1 VWPCVLGLAAAL
13 CTLATASGFTSITE
27 DPHPK
32 IAIFGVDAGDW
43 RLIDPLIASGRLPT
57 FGRLKRVGLVGVLKA
72 DPPLLSPI
80 IWTTIATGREPE
92 DHGVLDFMMDLP
104 GGGQAPVSGGVRRVK
119 AFWEIWSKAG
129 RRVLVTGWW
138 ATWPADPVHGVLV
151 SDRITTPH
159 LRNVPRPDAGMVFPA
174 ERWPEVMRTI
184 VEPAAIGY
192 PELARLV
199 PLTEREFDVA
209 LAEERASTAR
219 LYRNPIAHFRAA
231 LAATRTTRRVSTS
244 LVRSVEPDLW
254 AAYYELTDT
263 VCHLF
268 IKDKARGQ
276 QAIASAYGEIDAA
289 LAETARALAPET
301 VLLVISDHGFEAADA
316 AIREDPADL
325 TSGATA
331 WHRPYGIAAVT
342 TAGALA
348 GTAPAPPAGSLGT
361 ITPLDVLPSLLAR
374 AGLPVAADMPGR
386 LVQGLASTSRASASR
401 VPTYGAHEGIDLSQA
416 IDPLIARAELDRL
429 RALGYVSGTKATSSL
444 ARVNLGEILFR
455 KRDYRGALRELE
467 ALVRAEPLNERGSL
481 WLARS
486 YAALGRPD
494 DALSVYDRLIQATS
508 TGGLREGDPIVFLA
522 ATDLDLARRRL
533 DGAALRLTRVPARLK
548 DAPEVLTAR
557 GALAEAQGKTAEA
570 ERLYRTALDRLP
582 SDTEALQR
590 LVDLLLRSSRATE
603 ALVAA
608 TVGARAYPSSPTHL
622 SLAGETALAGRQYP
636 EAERYFI
643 SALALAP
650 DAVSI
655 RTELARAQLLQKQPE
670 AALETLADVRS
681 SGDVE
686 TLRGAALSDLG
697 RWADAVK
704 AFDRALAQSAPS
716 PELLNGL
723 GNAQLRAG
731 RAAEAIKTLEQSL
744 ALKPDQPQIRALLE
758 TARQQ
763 KR

>member
-1 VWPCVLGLAAAL
+1 MWAWVLVVAAAL
-13 CTLATASGFTSITE
+13 SVRSPTRGPTSTAE
-27 DPHPK
+27 DSHPR
-32 IAIFGVDAGDW
+32 IAIFGVDAADW

-57 FGRLKRVGLVGVLKA
+57 FARLKRVGATGVLKS

-92 DHGVLDFMMDLP
+92 DHGILDFVMDLP
-104 GGGQAPVSGGVRRVK
+104 GGGQAPVSGAARRVK

-129 RRVLVTGWW
+129 RSVAVTGWW
-138 ATWPADPVHGVLV
+138 ATWPADPVRGVLI

-159 LRNVPRPDAGMVFPA
+159 LRNVPRPDVGMVFPA
-174 ERWPEVMRTI
+174 ERWSEAARAI
-184 VEPAAIGY
+184 VEPDAISFA
-192 PELARLV
+192 ELARLM
-199 PLTEREFDVA
+199 PLTEREFDA
-209 LAEERASTAR
+209 AIADERASTSR

-231 LAATRTTRRVSTS
+231 LAATRTIRRLSTS
-244 LVRSVEPDLW
+244 LIRSVEPDLW

-263 VCHLF
+263 SCHLF
-268 IKDKARGQ
+268 IRDKARGQ

-289 LAETARALAPET
+289 LAETARALTPDT
-301 VLLVISDHGFEAADA
+301 VFLVVSDHGFEAADA

-348 GTAPAPPAGSLGT
+348 GTAIAPPASPLGT

-386 LVQGLASTSRASASR
+386 LVQGLAFTSRTTVSR
-401 VPTYGAHEGIDLSQA
+401 VPTYGAHEGIEESPS
-416 IDPLIARAELDRL
+416 IDARVTKAEIDRL
-429 RALGYVSGTKATSSL
+429 RALGYISGAKSTSSL

-467 ALVRAEPLNERGSL
+467 ALVRAEPLNERASL
-481 WLARS
+481 WLART

-494 DALSVYDRLIQATS
+494 EALDVYDRLIQAMS
-508 TGGLREGDPIVFLA
+508 TGGPREVDPIVFPA
-522 ATDLDLARRRL
+522 ATDLDLARGRV
-533 DGAALRLTRVPARLK
+533 DGAASRLTRVPAHLK

-557 GALAEAQGKTAEA
+557 GALAEAQGRTAEA
-570 ERLYRTALDRLP
+570 ERLYRAALERLP
-582 SDTEALQR
+582 SDTESLQR
-590 LVDLLLRSSRATE
+590 LVDLLLRSSRPAD

-608 TVGARAYPSSPTHL
+608 DRGARAYPSSPTHL
-622 SLAGETALAGRQYP
+622 SLAGEAALGGRQYA
-636 EAERYFI
+636 EAERYFS
-643 SALALAP
+643 SALELAP
-650 DAVSI
+650 DAASI
-655 RTELARAQLLQKQPE
+655 RTELARARLLQKRPE
-670 AALETLADVRS
+670 AALDVLTDVQS
-681 SGDVE
+681 SAEVE
-686 TLRGAALSDLG
+686 MLRGAALSDLG

-704 AFDRALAQSAPS
+704 AFERAIALSS
-716 PELLNGL
+716 PTPDLLNGL

-731 RAAEAIKTLEQSL
+731 QTGEGIETLKRSL
-744 ALKPDQPQIRALLE
+744 ALKPDQPRIRALLE
-758 TARQQ
+758 AARLQ